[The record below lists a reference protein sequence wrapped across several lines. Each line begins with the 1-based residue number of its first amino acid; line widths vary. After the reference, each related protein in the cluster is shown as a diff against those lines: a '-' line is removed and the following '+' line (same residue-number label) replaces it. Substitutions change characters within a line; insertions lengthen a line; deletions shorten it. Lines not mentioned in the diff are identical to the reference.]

1 MNMADDFYTTP
12 GTNSLVGTRSLKEA
26 VRSYERSLILESLRA
41 NENDKRKVA
50 RLLGI
55 SVSSLYR
62 KLSELSIEESAITEE
77 SVIS

>member
-1 MNMADDFYTTP
+1 MTDDFYTTP
-12 GTNSLVGTRSLKEA
+12 GSNSLVGTRSLKEA
-26 VRSYERSLILESLRA
+26 VRGYERSLILESLRA
-41 NENDKRKVA
+41 NDNDKRKVA

-62 KLSELSIEESAITEE
+62 KLSELSIEESVINEE